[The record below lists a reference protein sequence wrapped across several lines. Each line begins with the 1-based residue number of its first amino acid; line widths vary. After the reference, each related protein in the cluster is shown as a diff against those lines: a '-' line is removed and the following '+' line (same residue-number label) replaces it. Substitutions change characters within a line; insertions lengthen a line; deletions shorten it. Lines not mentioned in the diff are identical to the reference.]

1 MTSIPVMAWTGM
13 LLGET
18 LDLVAEALMKKSG
31 RFTNLRATSIAYL
44 LDFLTTTMTIW
55 CTQEIDYFTMYFMSG
70 IFEDVGA
77 ILIGL
82 FVFKESLTISKILAV
97 GLIFTGGIVLMLGD
111 QDYEDDEERW
121 APWPSSWDEPLWG
134 TGDSSKEA
142 ATAAAFCEGG
152 PIAIDASFTTSESSG
167 SICSSIDSSSNSSE
181 LFGNGITA
189 IMDDNNAFLEL

>member
-70 IFEDVGA
+70 ILEDVGA

-142 ATAAAFCEGG
+142 ALSYEGG
-152 PIAIDASFTTSESSG
+152 PIAIDASFTTSESG
-167 SICSSIDSSSNSSE
+167 SVCSSIDSSNSSD

-189 IMDDNNAFLEL
+189 AIMDENALLEL